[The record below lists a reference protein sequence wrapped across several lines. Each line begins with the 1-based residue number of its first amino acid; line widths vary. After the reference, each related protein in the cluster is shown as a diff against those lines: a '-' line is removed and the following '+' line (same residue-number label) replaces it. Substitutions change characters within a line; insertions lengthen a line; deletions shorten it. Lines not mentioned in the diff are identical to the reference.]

1 MYYLCKAKEKVH
13 DFDFVGS
20 IFMSRNDNGS
30 KPKFFILMQTGP
42 SHSNGMARAGWLPRA
57 EKKIKK
63 IQRSIAWHQIHMFA
77 LVYVEISK
85 EDGSLYSTFDGVC
98 PLTLP

>member
-1 MYYLCKAKEKVH
+1 
-13 DFDFVGS
+13 
-20 IFMSRNDNGS
+20 
-30 KPKFFILMQTGP
+30 
-42 SHSNGMARAGWLPRA
+42 MARAGWLARA
-57 EKKIKK
+57 EKKNSK

-85 EDGSLYSTFDGVC
+85 EDGSLYCTFDGAC